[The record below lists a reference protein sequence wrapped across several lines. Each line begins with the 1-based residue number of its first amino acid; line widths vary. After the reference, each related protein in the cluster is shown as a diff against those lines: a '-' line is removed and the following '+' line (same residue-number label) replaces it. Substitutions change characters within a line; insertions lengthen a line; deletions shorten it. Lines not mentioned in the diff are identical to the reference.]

1 MFVLLMSHGEPEWPY
16 DFMIKLKPVVPLDA
30 GGILP
35 KDKETHRRRRDSMD
49 LTVQK
54 LPQSSPKKER
64 FPISLLCLTLGAFA
78 IGMTEFI
85 IMGLLPNVARDLNV
99 SIPMAGQLI
108 TSYALGVAVGAPV
121 LTVLTHKMPQK
132 KLLVLLMAI
141 FIAGNAFS
149 AVAPTYPLLI
159 GARIVTALAH
169 GTFLGVGTLIASRL
183 VRPDKRAGAVSM
195 VLAGLTI
202 ANIIG
207 VPFGTFIGQQLGW
220 RSSFGA
226 ITILGCISLLGIIRF
241 IPVIRQDQLSS
252 LAQEF
257 RSLMNPQVLLMLL
270 TGAFGCASLFSMFTY
285 LTPALETISGYKE
298 HEVTWILVLFGI
310 GVTLG
315 NLLGG
320 KLADWR
326 LMPSMIVNFAVL
338 GIVLALLTFM
348 LNYAVLAVITVFIW
362 GIAAFG
368 IMPGVQVR
376 ILNLAHKAPLLAS
389 TSSHS
394 ALNLGNASGA
404 YLGGLVI
411 TYAGL
416 PNVPWLAAGLAFL
429 GCGGAILSYVIVDR
443 KGKNQQG

>member
-1 MFVLLMSHGEPEWPY
+1 MELSVHN
-16 DFMIKLKPVVPLDA
+16 
-30 GGILP
+30 
-35 KDKETHRRRRDSMD
+35 
-49 LTVQK
+49 Q
-54 LPQSSPKKER
+54 PQSSPNQER
-64 FPISLLCLTLGAFA
+64 FPLSLLCLTLGAFA

-85 IMGLLPNVARDLNV
+85 IMGLLPNVAYDLSV
-99 SIPMAGQLI
+99 TIPQAGQLI
-108 TSYALGVAVGAPV
+108 TSYALGVAVGAPL
-121 LTVLTHKMPQK
+121 LTVLTHRMPQK

-149 AVAPTYPLLI
+149 AIAPTYFLLI

-169 GTFLGVGTLIASRL
+169 GTFLGVGSLIASRL

-195 VLAGLTI
+195 VLAGLTV

-226 ITILGCISLLGIIRF
+226 ITILGLISLLGIIRF
-241 IPVIRQDQLSS
+241 IPVIRQDQPSS
-252 LAQEF
+252 LVQEF
-257 RSLMNPQVLLMLL
+257 RSLIHPQVLLMLL

-285 LTPALETISGYKE
+285 LTPALEMISGYKE

-315 NLLGG
+315 NLVGG
-320 KLADWR
+320 KLADWS
-326 LMPSMIVNFAVL
+326 LMPSLITNFAVL
-338 GIVLALLTFM
+338 GIILAVLTFT
-348 LNYAVLAVITVFIW
+348 LHYAVLAVITVFVW
-362 GIAAFG
+362 GVAAFG

-416 PNVPWLAAGLAFL
+416 PNVPWLAAGLALL
-429 GCGGAILSYVIVDR
+429 GCGGAILSYSIER
-443 KGKNQQG
+443 RGKKQTG